1 MKGTTMNIRTKSFAE
16 LAATL
21 TAGAIAVR
29 TSNPMVKG
37 AAILAAAALTVHVW
51 WKNQPVT
58 EAAVQG
64 QQMIDS
70 IKTAQR
76 YGNAEDMPDGPAPV
90 AAGVDG
96 AYMADNDAD
105 ADADADAEE

>member
-1 MKGTTMNIRTKSFAE
+1 MHIQLKSIGE

-21 TAGAIAVR
+21 AAGTIALNTR
-29 TSNPMVKG
+29 NPIVKG
-37 AAILAAAALTVHVW
+37 AATLAAAALTVHVW
-51 WKNQPVT
+51 WKNQPIT

-76 YGNAEDMPDGPAPV
+76 YGNAEDMPDGPAPA

-96 AYMADNDAD
+96 TYMADNDAD
-105 ADADADAEE
+105 AYADADADAWE

>member
-1 MKGTTMNIRTKSFAE
+1 MHIQLKSIGE

-21 TAGAIAVR
+21 AAGTIALNTR
-29 TSNPMVKG
+29 NPMVKG
-37 AAILAAAALTVHVW
+37 AATLAAAVLTVRVW

-76 YGNAEDMPDGPAPV
+76 YGNTADMPEGSAPV
-90 AAGVDG
+90 DAGMD
-96 AYMADNDAD
+96 YMAADGAD
-105 ADADADAEE
+105 ADGE

>member
-1 MKGTTMNIRTKSFAE
+1 MHIQLKSIGE

-21 TAGAIAVR
+21 AAGTIALNTR
-29 TSNPMVKG
+29 NPMVKG
-37 AAILAAAALTVHVW
+37 AATLAAAVLTVRVW

-70 IKTAQR
+70 IKVAQR
-76 YGNAEDMPDGPAPV
+76 YGNTADMPEGPAPV
-90 AAGVDG
+90 DAGMD
-96 AYMADNDAD
+96 YMAADGAD
-105 ADADADAEE
+105 ADGE

>member
-1 MKGTTMNIRTKSFAE
+1 MNIQLKSIGE

-21 TAGAIAVR
+21 TAGAIALKTR
-29 TSNPMVKG
+29 NPLLKG
-37 AAILAAAALTVHVW
+37 AATLAAALLTAHVW
-51 WKNQPVT
+51 WENQPIT

-76 YGNAEDMPDGPAPV
+76 YGNTADMPEGPAPV
-90 AAGVDG
+90 DAGMD
-96 AYMADNDAD
+96 YMADAAD
-105 ADADADAEE
+105 DGE

>member
-1 MKGTTMNIRTKSFAE
+1 MHIQLKSIGE

-21 TAGAIAVR
+21 AAGTIALNTR
-29 TSNPMVKG
+29 NPMIKG
-37 AAILAAAALTVHVW
+37 AATLAAAVLTVRVW

-76 YGNAEDMPDGPAPV
+76 YGNTADMPEGPAPV
-90 AAGVDG
+90 DAGMD
-96 AYMADNDAD
+96 YMAADGAD
-105 ADADADAEE
+105 ADGE

>member
-1 MKGTTMNIRTKSFAE
+1 MNIRTKSFAE

-90 AAGVDG
+90 ADDVDG
-96 AYMADNDAD
+96 AYMADDDTDAYAD
-105 ADADADAEE
+105 ADADADAWE

>member
-1 MKGTTMNIRTKSFAE
+1 MHIQLKSIGE

-21 TAGAIAVR
+21 AAGTIALNTR
-29 TSNPMVKG
+29 NPMVKG
-37 AAILAAAALTVHVW
+37 AATLAAAVLTVRVW

-64 QQMIDS
+64 QQMIDT

-76 YGNAEDMPDGPAPV
+76 YGNTADMPEGPAPV
-90 AAGVDG
+90 DAGMD
-96 AYMADNDAD
+96 YMAADGAD
-105 ADADADAEE
+105 ADGE

>member
-1 MKGTTMNIRTKSFAE
+1 MNIRTKSLAE

-37 AAILAAAALTVHVW
+37 AATLAAAALTCHVW

-70 IKTAQR
+70 IKVAQR
-76 YGNAEDMPDGPAPV
+76 YGNAEDMPDGPAPI
-90 AAGVDG
+90 ADDVDG
-96 AYMADNDAD
+96 AYMADNDTD

>member
-1 MKGTTMNIRTKSFAE
+1 MNIRTKSFAE

-76 YGNAEDMPDGPAPV
+76 YCNAEDMPDGPAPV
-90 AAGVDG
+90 ADDVDG
-96 AYMADNDAD
+96 AYLADNDAD

>member
-1 MKGTTMNIRTKSFAE
+1 MHIQIKSIGE

-21 TAGAIAVR
+21 AAGTIALN

-37 AAILAAAALTVHVW
+37 AATLAAAVLTMRVW

-76 YGNAEDMPDGPAPV
+76 YGNTADMPEGPAPV
-90 AAGVDG
+90 DAGMD
-96 AYMADNDAD
+96 YMAADGAD
-105 ADADADAEE
+105 ADGE

>member
-1 MKGTTMNIRTKSFAE
+1 MHIQLKSIGE

-21 TAGAIAVR
+21 AAGTIALNTR
-29 TSNPMVKG
+29 NPMVKG
-37 AAILAAAALTVHVW
+37 AATLAAAVLTVRVW

-76 YGNAEDMPDGPAPV
+76 YGNTADMPEGPAPV
-90 AAGVDG
+90 DAGMD
-96 AYMADNDAD
+96 YMAADGAD
-105 ADADADAEE
+105 ADGE

>member
-1 MKGTTMNIRTKSFAE
+1 MNIRTKSIME

-21 TAGAIAVR
+21 AAGAIAVK
-29 TSNPMVKG
+29 TANPMVKG
-37 AAILAAAALTVHVW
+37 AATLAAAALTCHVW

-70 IKTAQR
+70 IKIAQR
-76 YGNAEDMPDGPAPV
+76 YGDAQDMPDGPTPI
-90 AAGVDG
+90 AGDVDG
-96 AYMADNDAD
+96 AYMADD
-105 ADADADAEE
+105 DADADAEE